1 QAEETNCIR
10 CGRCAEVCPMKL
22 MPSLLDKL
30 MRKAMFDESEKLG
43 VMNCIECGACTWS
56 CPAKRQL
63 TQSCRTSK
71 KKITERR
78 RAEAARKKEGN

>member
-1 QAEETNCIR
+1 
-10 CGRCAEVCPMKL
+10 MKL